1 METLFTWLEMTS
13 LATWVR
19 EGESLWAFPTVLTMH
34 TFGLGMLVGA
44 AAVVNLR
51 LLGIGWRAPLAAFR
65 SLFRVM
71 WIGFWLNAITGTMLF
86 MAQASNRGTS
96 WFFMAKM
103 AFVAIGVYSTIMI
116 ERRVFDAPPDTAV
129 PARSLAMASFF
140 AWTAAITAG
149 RLLAYV

>member
-19 EGESLWAFPTVLTMH
+19 EGESLWAFPTVLTVH

-51 LLGIGWRAPLAAFR
+51 LLGIGWRAPLTAFR

-71 WIGFWLNAITGTMLF
+71 WLGFWLNAITGSMLF
-86 MAQASNRGTS
+86 IAQASNRGTS
-96 WFFMAKM
+96 LFFLAKM
-103 AFVAIGVYSTIMI
+103 VFVAIGVYSTIMI
-116 ERRVFDAPPDTAV
+116 KRRVFDAPPDTAV
-129 PARSLAMASFF
+129 PARSLAMVSLV

>member
-13 LATWVR
+13 VATWVR

-34 TFGLGMLVGA
+34 TFGLGLLVGC

-65 SLFRVM
+65 SLFPVM
-71 WIGFWLNAITGTMLF
+71 WMGFWLNAITGSLLF
-86 MAQASNRGTS
+86 MAQASNRGAS
-96 WFFMAKM
+96 LFFGAKM
-103 AFVAIGVYSTIMI
+103 LFVAVGVASTMLIK
-116 ERRVFDAPPDTAV
+116 RRVFDAPPDAAV
-129 PARSLAMASFF
+129 PARPLAMVSFV
-140 AWTAAITAG
+140 AWIAAITAG

>member
-1 METLFTWLEMTS
+1 MDLFTWLEATS
-13 LATWVR
+13 IATWVR
-19 EGESLWAFPTVLTMH
+19 EGESLLAFPTILTLH

-51 LLGIGWRAPLAAFR
+51 LLGIGWRAPIAAFR
-65 SLFRVM
+65 SLFTVM

-86 MAQASNRGTS
+86 MAQATNRGTS
-96 WFFMAKM
+96 LFFLAKM
-103 AFVAIGVYSTIMI
+103 LFVAIGVASTLLIK
-116 ERRVFDAPPDTAV
+116 RRVFDGTPDATAPGRA
-129 PARSLAMASFF
+129 LAMVSLV